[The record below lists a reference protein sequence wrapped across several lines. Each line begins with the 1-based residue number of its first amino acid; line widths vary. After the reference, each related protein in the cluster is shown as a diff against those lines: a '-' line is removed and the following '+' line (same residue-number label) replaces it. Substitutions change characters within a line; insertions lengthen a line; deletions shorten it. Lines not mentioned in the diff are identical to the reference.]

1 MAALIRRSSE
11 RLVLNAGALFECQWP
26 GRPRNADFKGAHV
39 KVGHQTRINASGRK
53 DIRGKSLCQSQCAN
67 QVEPEGDG

>member
-11 RLVLNAGALFECQWP
+11 SPAFRLVLNAGALFECQWP

-39 KVGHQTRINASGRK
+39 KLVTKPG
-53 DIRGKSLCQSQCAN
+53 
-67 QVEPEGDG
+67 